1 MLRVNSRTCVGFF
14 IALGLATPAWAQADR
29 RADGDAGANDA
40 ADIVVTARKRSERL
54 QDTPISITAI
64 TAEGMERKGIKDIAD
79 IARQTPGLQYGDFGD
94 MKLSPTSLRGVVGG
108 SGSAGADPAVGYYV
122 DEIYQ
127 AQGPGADLDLYDIAR
142 VEVLRGPQGTLF
154 GRNTIGGVIS
164 ITTQRPSDTFTAS
177 ATANIGNYNALRLGA
192 SVSGPIIPG
201 VVSAKISA
209 IRDVNSGY
217 DHNVLLDRDVNNH
230 RSWAVRGQ
238 LLFDI
243 APTTSLLLTAS
254 YRKADQEQLVFET
267 RRYNMNADL
276 PQALI
281 AAGLPLNTDPFDR
294 KVYSDSPNQ
303 ERLRAW
309 DVSATFKTRIGR
321 VGITNIASYHDH
333 DYFSRADTD
342 RSPLKFLYDGDPEKV
357 WRWSEELRLDLS
369 TGPIDWLAGLYYF
382 RQNSRNQSFVEIGSD
397 LATILG
403 DPTLTG
409 VRTGSDGNL
418 DTTSKAAF
426 LSATLKI
433 TPRLDVTVGGRYTS
447 DSKAIHYVQR
457 DVINLLGGNT
467 DIRTSGSWDQFTPN
481 ANIRYRF
488 SPTVM
493 AYATASKGFKSG
505 GFNDAL
511 GSADGIAFGPEA
523 LWNYELGLK
532 TELLGRRLVV
542 NTALYYMDWSKIQ
555 LSEDNPATPVYDPI
569 ILNAGKAHSKGVEI
583 EVTAR
588 PTDRWTL
595 GGNLSV
601 QDARFDGGRLPSGAL
616 LDHIPYA
623 PAYTADLNA
632 EYRVPVAGLGSVSLF
647 GEYQL
652 RGRTYISNDTDP
664 DGVVH
669 PYGLLNIR
677 LSLQSRDERWR
688 VTLWAKNLTN
698 RTYEQRLFDLS
709 DQPLVGQKFI
719 ILGEP
724 RTFGAEFKLSY

>member
-1 MLRVNSRTCVGFF
+1 MVRVDSRTCVGLF
-14 IALGLATPAWAQADR
+14 IALGLAAPASAQTDKPVSAEP
-29 RADGDAGANDA
+29 GASDSG
-40 ADIVVTARKRSERL
+40 DIVVTARKRSERL
-54 QDTPISITAI
+54 QDTPISITAV
-64 TAEGMERKGIKDIAD
+64 TAEAMERKGIKDIAD
-79 IARQTPGLQYGDFGD
+79 ISRQTPGLQYGDFGD

-164 ITTQRPSDTFTAS
+164 ITTQRPSDTFAAS
-177 ATANIGNYNALRLGA
+177 ATADIGNYNALRLGA
-192 SVSGPIIPG
+192 SISGPIMPG
-201 VVSAKISA
+201 VVFAKIAA
-209 IRDVNSGY
+209 IRDVNGGY

-243 APTTSLLLTAS
+243 ASTTSLLVTAS

-267 RRYNMNADL
+267 RRYNMAADL
-276 PQALI
+276 PQALV

-294 KVYSDSPNQ
+294 KVYSDSRNQ

-321 VGITNIASYHDH
+321 LGITNIFSYHDH

-342 RSPLKFLYDGDPEKV
+342 RSPLRMLYDGDPEKV
-357 WRWSEELRLDLS
+357 WRWSEELRVDLS

-382 RQNSRNQSFVEIGSD
+382 RQNSRNQSFVEIGAD
-397 LATILG
+397 LASALG
-403 DPTLTG
+403 DPALTG
-409 VRTGSDGNL
+409 IRTGSDGDL

-426 LSATLKI
+426 LSVTWKVA
-433 TPRLDVTVGGRYTS
+433 PRLDVTVGGRYTS
-447 DSKAIHYVQR
+447 DHKAIHYVQR

-467 DIRTSGSWDQFTPN
+467 DIRTHGSWDQFTPN

-493 AYATASKGFKSG
+493 VYATASKGFKSG

-532 TELLGRRLVV
+532 TELFDRRLVV
-542 NTALYYMDWSKIQ
+542 NTALYYMDWSRIQ
-555 LSEDNPATPVYDPI
+555 LSDDNPATPVYDPI
-569 ILNAGKAHSKGVEI
+569 ILNAGKAHSKGIEV

-601 QDARFDGGRLPSGAL
+601 QDARFDGGHLPSGASL
-616 LDHIPYA
+616 GHIPYA

-632 EYRVPVAGLGSVSLF
+632 EYRLPVAGLGSVALF

-652 RGRTYISNDTDP
+652 RGRTYLSNDADP

-669 PYGLLNIR
+669 PYGLLNLR

-688 VTLWAKNLTN
+688 VSLWAKNLTN

-724 RTFGAEFKLSY
+724 RTIGVEFKLGY